1 MQREGLVEE
10 IFEDLLGEFNNLS
23 LKLERYGENSIFW
36 KGSEKFE
43 YTKDSDAK
51 SKRPSAAWLRS
62 KVKCYESQ
70 ATI

>member
-1 MQREGLVEE
+1 MVK
-10 IFEDLLGEFNNLS
+10 IPN
-23 LKLERYGENSIFW
+23 FW
-36 KGSEKFE
+36 KGVEIQ

-70 ATI
+70 TTF